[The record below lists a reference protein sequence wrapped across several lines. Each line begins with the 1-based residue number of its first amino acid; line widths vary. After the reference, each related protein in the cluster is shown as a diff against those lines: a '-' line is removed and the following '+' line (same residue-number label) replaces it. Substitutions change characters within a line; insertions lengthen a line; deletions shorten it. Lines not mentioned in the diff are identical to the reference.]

1 MPKDRKRAPRV
12 DVVTR
17 EFTINLHKRLH
28 GVGAKRRAPRAVAEI
43 KKFAQKVMGT
53 TDVRVDTGLNKF
65 VWSKGIRNVPFRVR
79 VRLARKVAEDEEASE
94 KLYTLCTYE
103 PKKSFKGLENITV
116 EDEEVEAGAEA

>member
-1 MPKDRKRAPRV
+1 
-12 DVVTR
+12 
-17 EFTINLHKRLH
+17 
-28 GVGAKRRAPRAVAEI
+28 
-43 KKFAQKVMGT
+43 MGT
-53 TDVRVDTGLNKF
+53 SDVRVDTGLNKF

-116 EDEEVEAGAEA
+116 EDEEVEAGADGGLDRHVQRARDARALER